1 MNTLRKYEPNDAYER
16 LLRSFKDLSESPDA
30 NSYLKSY
37 AKRCHNYAQTP
48 NFKDEY
54 INCFSAHKISLED
67 VQAEREIYQLAEKGK
82 QKAINII
89 SNSMDTVYDQVDQI
103 VKGEYMCKMVIDQP
117 YSIS

>member
-1 MNTLRKYEPNDAYER
+1 MNILRKYEPNDAYER

-30 NSYLKSY
+30 NSY

-67 VQAEREIYQLAEKGK
+67 VQAECEIYQLAEKGK
-82 QKAINII
+82 QKAIDII

-103 VKGEYMCKMVIDQP
+103 VKGEYVCKMVIDQP